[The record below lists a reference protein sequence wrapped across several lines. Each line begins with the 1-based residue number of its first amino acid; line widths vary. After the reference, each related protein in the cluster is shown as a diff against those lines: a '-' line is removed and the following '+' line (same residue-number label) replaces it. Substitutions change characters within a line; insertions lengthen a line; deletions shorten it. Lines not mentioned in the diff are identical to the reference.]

1 MDIRLRV
8 NVLKWSSRGGTV
20 RLVDLQE
27 QQLEDGLKYVEQL
40 RADATDHEGD
50 WGRIETSQPASLQST
65 LKDSWLVVEVRLN
78 SSPIGPID

>member
-1 MDIRLRV
+1 MDIHLRV

-27 QQLEDGLKYVEQL
+27 QQLQDGLKYVEQL

-50 WGRIETSQPASLQST
+50 WGRIETSQPSSLQST
-65 LKDSWLVVEVRLN
+65 LKDAWLVVEVRLN

>member
-1 MDIRLRV
+1 MNICLGA

-27 QQLEDGLKYVEQL
+27 QQLQDGLKYVEQL

-50 WGRIETSQPASLQST
+50 WGEVEVSQPSSLQST
-65 LKDSWLVVEVRLN
+65 LKDAWLVVEVRINAL
-78 SSPIGPID
+78 PIGLID